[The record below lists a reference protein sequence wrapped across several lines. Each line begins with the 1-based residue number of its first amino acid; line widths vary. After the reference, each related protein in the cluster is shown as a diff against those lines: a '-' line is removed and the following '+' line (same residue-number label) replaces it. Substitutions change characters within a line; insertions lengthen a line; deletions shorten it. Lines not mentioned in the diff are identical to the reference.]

1 MSEQSYERRAD
12 VIRSIDAF
20 PGVVRRTLHSG
31 EAITLVEIAIAT
43 GHEVPEHVHPHEPA
57 LRAYL
62 SKRFPALPDHDDLV
76 QETYARILRVDD
88 PGRLTHPK
96 AFLFTTARNV
106 AIDLFRRRGF
116 CQFPFRFCFL
126 NRVSDWSFSF

>member
-43 GHEVPEHVHPHEPA
+43 GHEVPEHVHPHEQAGTVIAGRIRIEIDGQQSICDEGDVYLIPGDLEHEVTA
-57 LRAYL
+57 LEPTTLIEVFSPVRED
-62 SKRFPALPDHDDLV
+62 FVPDL
-76 QETYARILRVDD
+76 
-88 PGRLTHPK
+88 
-96 AFLFTTARNV
+96 
-106 AIDLFRRRGF
+106 
-116 CQFPFRFCFL
+116 
-126 NRVSDWSFSF
+126 

>member
-43 GHEVPEHVHPHEPA
+43 GHEVPEHVHPHEQA
-57 LRAYL
+57 GNVREGRVRFTINGVVTELAAGDAYL
-62 SKRFPALPDHDDLV
+62 IPGGIVHHVVALEPAVLI
-76 QETYARILRVDD
+76 E
-88 PGRLTHPK
+88 
-96 AFLFTTARNV
+96 AFSPPRQDRSEEHTSEL
-106 AIDLFRRRGF
+106 
-116 CQFPFRFCFL
+116 Q
-126 NRVSDWSFSF
+126 SH